1 MASPEASHVKTLIV
15 DELQD
20 CFAGHR
26 DREPIWRDFTL
37 RTSILSIQRAF
48 FSATLPPHLQP
59 VFFRKASLDASSMV
73 IRRSTDRPELGYHVL
88 TVNPSKSGVT
98 IWESLKRLVFHL
110 KTLLHSDERIVLFF
124 QDEKDADLF
133 ATQMGCAKYHSKLP
147 LVGKS
152 KAYYFDLWA
161 RGESAVMAAST
172 AFQQGVDYGWVAYV
186 IYFKDAYG
194 LIDYDQ
200 GGGRSGRRGRPSY
213 VIILRD
219 ENRNPTCKWSQL
231 GAVEDT
237 HCRFAFLQLA
247 RNVKYCM
254 RYMISSTMDGKEL
267 AVSCKDV
274 VGSNPCG
281 ICNPESE
288 TSKYIRWAVH
298 TPIPPISPVGV
309 LPQQQVLS
317 AHIETNSD
325 DEYGDIEF
333 TPEMAL
339 VMDSVEVYQAAKVRL
354 FCLITVQDAELHLT
368 RPSRFPKALPI
379 PPHPICT
386 RQSMKM
392 Q

>member
-1 MASPEASHVKTLIV
+1 MASPDASCVKALIV

-20 CFAGHR
+20 CFAGHH
-26 DREPIWRDFTL
+26 DREVIWRDFTL
-37 RTSILSIQRAF
+37 RTSTLSIQRAF

-59 VFFRKASLDASSMV
+59 VFFQKASLDASSTV

-110 KTLLHSDERIVLFF
+110 KTLLRSDERIVLFF

-133 ATQMGCAKYHSKLP
+133 ATQTGCAKYHSKLP
-147 LVGKS
+147 SKGKS
-152 KAYYFDLWA
+152 KGYYFDLWA
-161 RGESAVMAAST
+161 RGESVVMAAST
-172 AFQQGVDYGWVAYV
+172 AFQQGVDYGWVAYI

-194 LIDYDQ
+194 LIDYSQ
-200 GGGRSGRRGRPSY
+200 GGGRSGRRVRPSY

-219 ENRNPTCKWSQL
+219 ENHNPTCKWSES

-254 RYMISSTMDGKEL
+254 RYMISSTMDGKGL
-267 AVSCKDV
+267 AISCKDV
-274 VGSNPCG
+274 AGSNPCG
-281 ICNPESE
+281 ICNPESKI
-288 TSKYIRWAVH
+288 SKYVRWAVC
-298 TPIPPISPVGV
+298 TLIPSTSPIGV
-309 LPQQQVLS
+309 PARQQVLS

-325 DEYGDIEF
+325 DEYGDMEF
-333 TPEMAL
+333 TPEMAI
-339 VMDSVEVYQAAKVRL
+339 VMDSIEVHQAAKVGL
-354 FCLITVQDAELHLT
+354 SCLITVQDAELHLT
-368 RPSRFPKALPI
+368 RPSCFRKALHL

-386 RQSMKM
+386 RRSMKM